1 MLKNVIK
8 MLVIVFLY
16 PVGDKIRMKMFNT
29 KQRYLDFI
37 LGEKKKKSNAKN
49 SRIWYR
55 LYEEICHLLYWKFSR
70 II

>member
-29 KQRYLDFI
+29 KQRYLDFV
-37 LGEKKKKSNAKN
+37 LGEKKIK
-49 SRIWYR
+49 I
-55 LYEEICHLLYWKFSR
+55 
-70 II
+70 